1 MIDFVFLLKNFVKTR
16 TKYFITH
23 LSYYL
28 YFYQFISKNF
38 FEMPKKVV
46 KFEKKIG
53 LFWSPLILLLYLLCI
68 ATWYINIAAKFDQKS
83 KKKGQF
89 CRATTHFSSSS
100 IGDELMN
107 CLSQIYIESNRCV
120 FTSLYINIDR

>member
-28 YFYQFISKNF
+28 YFYQFISKKF

-46 KFEKKIG
+46 KFKKKIG

-83 KKKGQF
+83 KKKRPILPCNHTF
-89 CRATTHFSSSS
+89 FFFFYWRW
-100 IGDELMN
+100 IDEL
-107 CLSQIYIESNRCV
+107 LVTDIESNRCV